1 MMIFN
6 VLLKSYSLVFKK
18 KKKETK
24 QKNLF
29 LIMSLSKKNKKKII
43 SSKYFN
49 EFKESFESV
58 EETKVSFEKEN
69 LSGWHP
75 L

>member
-18 KKKETK
+18 KKEIK
-24 QKNLF
+24 QKKLVLNNVSF
-29 LIMSLSKKNKKKII
+29 KKKKII

-58 EETKVSFEKEN
+58 EETKVSFEKEK

>member
-6 VLLKSYSLVFKK
+6 VLLKSYSLVSK
-18 KKKETK
+18 KKKEIK
-24 QKNLF
+24 QKKLVLNNVSF
-29 LIMSLSKKNKKKII
+29 KKKKII

-49 EFKESFESV
+49 EFKESFENV

>member
-6 VLLKSYSLVFKK
+6 VLLKSYSLVSK
-18 KKKETK
+18 KKKEIK
-24 QKNLF
+24 QKKLVLNNVSF
-29 LIMSLSKKNKKKII
+29 KKKKII

-49 EFKESFESV
+49 EFKESFENV
-58 EETKVSFEKEN
+58 EETKVSFEKEK

>member
-18 KKKETK
+18 KKEIK
-24 QKNLF
+24 QKKLVLNNVSF
-29 LIMSLSKKNKKKII
+29 KKKKII